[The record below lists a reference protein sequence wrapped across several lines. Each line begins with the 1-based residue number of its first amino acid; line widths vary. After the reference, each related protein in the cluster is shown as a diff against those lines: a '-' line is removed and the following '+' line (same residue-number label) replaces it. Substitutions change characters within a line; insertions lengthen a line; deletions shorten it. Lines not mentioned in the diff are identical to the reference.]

1 MIAQENKTLVVSLV
15 RIAATSNLPRGR
27 ASDLN
32 VIVNGGNSPRQ
43 SIRDKQENQH
53 DGQIPRLCRLVSM
66 AEPEILQKL
75 RESVVQA
82 DIDAVESAAKEALSA
97 GIDPLRAIDEGLSKG
112 LREIGEKFARQEVFL
127 TDMMLSAEATQRG
140 VKILKT
146 AISGHKKLKNEG
158 TVVIGT
164 VRGDIHDIGKNIV
177 ATLLMANGYDIHDLG
192 TDVPAEKFI
201 SKAKET
207 NAAVIGLSAL
217 LSTAMPEQE
226 SVVKGLNEIGE
237 RQKFKVIVGGAPVT
251 EEWAKNIGADAYGG
265 EAADAVAKVN
275 ELVRQH

>member
-1 MIAQENKTLVVSLV
+1 
-15 RIAATSNLPRGR
+15 
-27 ASDLN
+27 
-32 VIVNGGNSPRQ
+32 
-43 SIRDKQENQH
+43 
-53 DGQIPRLCRLVSM
+53 M

-97 GIDPLRAIDEGLSKG
+97 GIDPIRAIDEGLSKG
-112 LREIGEKFARQEVFL
+112 LREIGEKFAKQEVFL

-140 VKILKT
+140 VKILKA
-146 AISGHKKLKNEG
+146 AISGHNELKNEG

-207 NAAVIGLSAL
+207 NAEVIGLSAL